1 MARKQEKPESTVD
14 PKGPGSTTETS
25 GSQLEGG
32 ALLLSPGDA
41 ASPNPDEAGAS
52 ATVPGSG
59 ESADQ
64 ALPVAPAD
72 SGAESDIAAS
82 GLNAGAETLAAKAV
96 ASEGAGQNGP
106 ALTDNSGGED
116 ESAEEDQ
123 SEANPNP
130 ATLQI
135 YPMRSYMDE
144 GELRRRGGSAYTVPR
159 RHAEELVQR
168 NLASLEPLKE

>member
-1 MARKQEKPESTVD
+1 MARKQETPAPTANAKD
-14 PKGPGSTTETS
+14 PVSTTETS
-25 GSQLEGG
+25 GSQPEGG
-32 ALLLSPGDA
+32 AFPLSPIDA
-41 ASPNPDEAGAS
+41 ASPNPGEAGAP
-52 ATVPGSG
+52 ATAPGSG

-64 ALPVAPAD
+64 ALPAALAD
-72 SGAESDIAAS
+72 SGAGSDIASSDLSAS
-82 GLNAGAETLAAKAV
+82 DPPAAEAA

-168 NLASLEPLKE
+168 NLASFEPLKE